1 MTEKDDGVTIY
12 DEFGHGPEA
21 DLRRHLWLKQ
31 GRPEV
36 KKPASKPLTASKK
49 EEINQTPEKGE

>member
-21 DLRRHLWLKQ
+21 DLRRHLWLKT
-31 GRPEV
+31 GGP
-36 KKPASKPLTASKK
+36 KPTAKPKSEKP
-49 EEINQTPEKGE
+49 TPPKKGE